1 MNMNEDTD
9 EREAIAILPI
19 NGWCYI
25 HDEPIKKCDCSVVP
39 DNLTFIGSGYF
50 CPPVEDE

>member
-19 NGWCYI
+19 NGYCYI
-25 HDEPIKKCDCSVVP
+25 HDELLATCACDPKPQERTAADV
-39 DNLTFIGSGYF
+39 LRELRGF
-50 CPPVEDE
+50 